1 MVYLSLMTEILT
13 KELISKPSTTTGGLI
28 RKHVNMLALVPLN
41 NPISLV
47 ARKIFTVL
55 VGKAQLE
62 YEQKDIHEYPLHEI
76 VSSIEFDSNDT
87 KIIKNALKQLSE
99 THVSWQSPT
108 PDETIVWGRSVLVS
122 GANII
127 KNQKTKAVTV
137 RFSFDPQLRQYILSP
152 DRYAILNR
160 VMLNKFSS
168 HPSMALYEICMRYKD
183 NPKQLTSKQP
193 WEWWYPVLT
202 GNPAKEHKKGDYR
215 FFKRD
220 IIDKAIAQIN
230 QNSDIS
236 VSLIVHKSIKDRK
249 TVEAIQFQVEKKI
262 KSTNLKEFAGN
273 PLPVDLTL
281 ISSGMKLGLSQSEVE
296 DIINEFGDDLFRR
309 GLVELEKR
317 KKMPITYAPVRSGA
331 AWLKHVL
338 PKIKAGVDIEIEDAR
353 KKKAKAEKDEIPKR
367 LERWRSEWVKRK
379 NDELLGE
386 LSEISDETR
395 NQLLEQYLE
404 SIEGKKGM
412 NAVKSRIEA
421 GDWKSPVACFVFL
434 NFYAELT
441 RGGGWNQPRPEELL
455 EIAAELGAIN

>member
-1 MVYLSLMTEILT
+1 
-13 KELISKPSTTTGGLI
+13 
-28 RKHVNMLALVPLN
+28 
-41 NPISLV
+41 
-47 ARKIFTVL
+47 
-55 VGKAQLE
+55 
-62 YEQKDIHEYPLHEI
+62 
-76 VSSIEFDSNDT
+76 
-87 KIIKNALKQLSE
+87 
-99 THVSWQSPT
+99 
-108 PDETIVWGRSVLVS
+108 
-122 GANII
+122 
-127 KNQKTKAVTV
+127 
-137 RFSFDPQLRQYILSP
+137 
-152 DRYAILNR
+152 
-160 VMLNKFSS
+160 
-168 HPSMALYEICMRYKD
+168 MALYEICMRYKD